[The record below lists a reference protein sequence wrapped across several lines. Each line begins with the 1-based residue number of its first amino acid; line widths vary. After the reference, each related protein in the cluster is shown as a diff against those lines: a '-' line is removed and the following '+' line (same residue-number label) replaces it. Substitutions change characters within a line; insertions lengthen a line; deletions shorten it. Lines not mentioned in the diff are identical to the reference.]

1 MSKWNK
7 DALISLERDLKV
19 NLSLQ
24 ELVDFLERPAGG
36 FMTEAEKM
44 SVCEEPKRSDKVG
57 CIISLLRGKGDRDFD
72 IFLNLLRKSGNEV
85 WAEQLE
91 EKAWQF
97 RGEAHG
103 GGWSR
108 AVGGVG
114 WSG

>member
-72 IFLNLLRKSGNEV
+72 IFLKLLRKSGNEV

-114 WSG
+114 CSG